1 MKFDKILK
9 NIPDYKSFYTVDE
22 LEESTKRLAERYP
35 QLVKI
40 FKIGESR
47 KGHEINCIKIGEGK
61 KIGLMFACPHP
72 NEPIGAMM
80 LEYFTEVLC
89 ECDEFRNELDYTW
102 YIVKCVDPDGVRLN
116 ENWFKGPF
124 TVTYYVKNFF
134 RPAGD
139 VQVEWSFPM
148 HYKKYCFDR
157 PLPETR
163 ALMALIEEIKPDFTY
178 SLHNAGFGGVFW
190 YVGKEMPEIWDSLR
204 ATTVESGLPLHLGQ
218 PELPCC
224 KIFSP
229 GVYKMTTGE
238 DIYDYLEE
246 FSPIPAEQAY
256 KRGTDSSA
264 YAKRFKNSLSLIT
277 ELPYFY
283 DERIKDMSS
292 CGRSKRDVIIEGVNA
307 EEMRYKKLEKIVKS
321 ISQYLSDDN
330 EFILLVKEQIES
342 LESNGIAQREWA
354 EQKEFDEDAT
364 VAEMF
369 DSLLISRFYGSL
381 SIAMTLRAIDFELD
395 QEDAIDV
402 EARNALN
409 EARIIVEAYLEEE
422 CEFLENNLKY
432 TVVPIKDLVKIQLE
446 SGLII
451 SQTV

>member
-1 MKFDKILK
+1 
-9 NIPDYKSFYTVDE
+9 
-22 LEESTKRLAERYP
+22 
-35 QLVKI
+35 
-40 FKIGESR
+40 
-47 KGHEINCIKIGEGK
+47 
-61 KIGLMFACPHP
+61 
-72 NEPIGAMM
+72 
-80 LEYFTEVLC
+80 
-89 ECDEFRNELDYTW
+89 
-102 YIVKCVDPDGVRLN
+102 
-116 ENWFKGPF
+116 
-124 TVTYYVKNFF
+124 
-134 RPAGD
+134 
-139 VQVEWSFPM
+139 
-148 HYKKYCFDR
+148 
-157 PLPETR
+157 
-163 ALMALIEEIKPDFTY
+163 
-178 SLHNAGFGGVFW
+178 
-190 YVGKEMPEIWDSLR
+190 
-204 ATTVESGLPLHLGQ
+204 
-218 PELPCC
+218 
-224 KIFSP
+224 
-229 GVYKMTTGE
+229 
-238 DIYDYLEE
+238 
-246 FSPIPAEQAY
+246 
-256 KRGTDSSA
+256 
-264 YAKRFKNSLSLIT
+264 
-277 ELPYFY
+277 
-283 DERIKDMSS
+283 MSS

-381 SIAMTLRAIDFELD
+381 SIAMTLRAIDYELD

-451 SQTV
+451 SQTVKKEVSMPKETFLNLTQEKKDNLFQAAYKLFINNKYEDVTIRDLVREANIPIGSFYRYFEDIDI